1 MYFSP
6 IKSLKVTQKGKT
18 PHTKQKLITKRN
30 CETQITKYQQ
40 FNSRLLHIA
49 DLILKICKYH
59 NQVHRT
65 SFTHPARKA

>member
-1 MYFSP
+1 MYFFSH

-18 PHTKQKLITKRN
+18 PQNEKLITKRN